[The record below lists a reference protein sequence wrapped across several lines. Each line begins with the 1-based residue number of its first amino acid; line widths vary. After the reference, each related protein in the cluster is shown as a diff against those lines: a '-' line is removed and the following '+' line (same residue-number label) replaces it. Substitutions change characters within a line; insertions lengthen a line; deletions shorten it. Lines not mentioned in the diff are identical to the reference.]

1 MGTSDLSRDIA
12 NASAQQLETFTSI
25 PGTVEEQSAGEV
37 DEHATR
43 ILETTPPA
51 KPCRRRL
58 MAARGSLL
66 LYCDAVALTLLALLV
81 GQRWLAVAYSAAV
94 LLALNILGRHRL
106 RICMRVSDE
115 VPRLAAAAAL
125 PLLVL
130 VPWQS
135 SLARLLIVGA
145 VTTTVLI
152 AMRAALY
159 ASLRAAY
166 RANWLT
172 EPALIVGTGDL
183 GCEVAEL
190 LQAHSDLGLR
200 PVGLVGET
208 TQTSGRSLPVLGGFS
223 RVADLVRQ
231 YGVSKIIVSLP
242 SGVDEG
248 MVSALRA
255 GGTSPAD
262 VYVIPAVHEIASAIP
277 ASCMDEIWGIP
288 LVPLRRSGLEVFGR
302 IVKRVFDVVVG
313 AALLVVLGP
322 VLLILA
328 ALGFLGRIR
337 PVMFRQDRVTRS
349 GRIITIMKFR
359 TMNCPNP
366 DSQWA
371 VSEEN
376 CSTLGR
382 LLRATH
388 LDELPQ
394 LFNVIRGDMSLVGP
408 RPERPFFTARFAE
421 TVPHYNERHRTRTG
435 LTGWAQVHGLTG
447 DTSIPERVR
456 FDNYY
461 IEHWSFWLDL
471 VIMARTVGEPLVGAL
486 RSRQAYGQPPEAGR

>member
-12 NASAQQLETFTSI
+12 NVSTQQLETFTSI

-37 DEHATR
+37 EKQAAR
-43 ILETTPPA
+43 VVETTPSPA
-51 KPCRRRL
+51 KTGAAKPRRRRV

-66 LYCDAVALTLLALLV
+66 LYCDAVALTMLALLV
-81 GQRWLAVAYSAAV
+81 GREWPAAAYSAAV
-94 LLALNILGRHRL
+94 LLALNVLGRHRL

-115 VPRLAAAAAL
+115 VPRLAAAAVL

-135 SLARLLIVGA
+135 SLARLLIVGGL
-145 VTTTVLI
+145 TTTVLI
-152 AMRAALY
+152 AIRAALY

-183 GCEVAEL
+183 GREVGEL
-190 LQAHSDLGLR
+190 LQEHSDLGLR

-208 TQTSGRSLPVLGGFS
+208 TQTSGRELPVLGGFA
-223 RVADLVRQ
+223 RIADLVRQ

-262 VYVIPAVHEIASAIP
+262 VYVIPAVHEIAAAIP
-277 ASCMDEIWGIP
+277 ASCMDDIWGIP
-288 LVPLRRSGLEVFGR
+288 VVPLRRAGLEVFGR
-302 IVKRVFDVVVG
+302 MIKRIFDVVVG

-328 ALGFLGRIR
+328 A
-337 PVMFRQDRVTRS
+337 
-349 GRIITIMKFR
+349 
-359 TMNCPNP
+359 
-366 DSQWA
+366 
-371 VSEEN
+371 
-376 CSTLGR
+376 
-382 LLRATH
+382 
-388 LDELPQ
+388 
-394 LFNVIRGDMSLVGP
+394 VG
-408 RPERPFFTARFAE
+408 
-421 TVPHYNERHRTRTG
+421 
-435 LTGWAQVHGLTG
+435 
-447 DTSIPERVR
+447 
-456 FDNYY
+456 
-461 IEHWSFWLDL
+461 
-471 VIMARTVGEPLVGAL
+471 
-486 RSRQAYGQPPEAGR
+486 